1 MFLVTLFI
9 AVEPMSTIRNT
20 ALVPA
25 LLEVAQLVS
34 VSEAALTTPANNLQI
49 AFDLE
54 TSTATI
60 SADLPV
66 SIDSNASG
74 VILNAADYAPVASFD
89 PSAITSLPGSTGMT
103 NAADALLRIA
113 TEINQAELAREA
125 TGLTQPENAGVS
137 VSINFDTSRAA
148 VTASLPITVAIDGS
162 GKSVITATNYLA

>member
-1 MFLVTLFI
+1 
-9 AVEPMSTIRNT
+9 MSTVRNT

-34 VSEAALTTPANNLQI
+34 ASEAALTTPVNNLQI

-60 SADLPV
+60 NADLPV
-66 SIDSNASG
+66 AIDSNSG
-74 VILNAADYAPVASFD
+74 GVTINATDYAPVASFD
-89 PSAITSLPGSTGMT
+89 PSGIASLPGASGLT

-113 TEINQAELAREA
+113 TEINQVELTREA
-125 TGLTQPENAGVS
+125 SGLTQPANAGVS

-148 VTASLPITVAIDGS
+148 LTASLPITVAIDTVN
-162 GKSVITATNYLA
+162 GKSVITAINYLA